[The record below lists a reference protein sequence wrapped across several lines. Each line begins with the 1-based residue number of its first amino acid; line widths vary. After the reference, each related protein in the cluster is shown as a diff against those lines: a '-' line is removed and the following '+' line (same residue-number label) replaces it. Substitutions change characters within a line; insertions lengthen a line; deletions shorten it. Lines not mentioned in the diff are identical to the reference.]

1 MKQDSADFCRN
12 AKGSVDQTVL
22 QNSTTGIKNV
32 CDYKQVEGRC
42 RFGWWL

>member
-22 QNSTTGIKNV
+22 QNSTTGMKKIDVIINRMKGGA
-32 CDYKQVEGRC
+32 D
-42 RFGWWL
+42 LIDD